1 MVRTWD
7 WGKLTF
13 VVTMHE
19 DLSLPIERL
28 GGGKF
33 NAMKFAKPILSP
45 RNMIRI
51 IEGVMESGRGR
62 GHGHERSFSHGKFE
76 RLFLYR
82 ILAHNFNYATHI

>member
-33 NAMKFAKPILSP
+33 NAMKFAKPSLSP
-45 RNMIRI
+45 RNVIRI
-51 IEGVMESGRGR
+51 LEGYWNLGGGRGMGPR
-62 GHGHERSFSHGKFE
+62 PLS
-76 RLFLYR
+76 
-82 ILAHNFNYATHI
+82 

>member
-62 GHGHERSFSHGKFE
+62 GHGPPPF
-76 RLFLYR
+76 
-82 ILAHNFNYATHI
+82 ILIAYLVLVTIGEHPHRRP

>member
-1 MVRTWD
+1 M
-7 WGKLTF
+7 F
-13 VVTMHE
+13 VTTHE

-33 NAMKFAKPILSP
+33 NVMKFAKPILSP

-62 GHGHERSFSHGKFE
+62 GREPPPSILIVISFSYNW
-76 RLFLYR
+76 RAPSPPPLV
-82 ILAHNFNYATHI
+82 